1 MTYIKNVML
10 VIVAAIMGSASASLF
25 VGWTIAEQ
33 QVVFG
38 VSVLMVAIMMT
49 QSSTSPRRK
58 ARSKKM
64 QRNRARKRNHR
75 GKRKSRGP

>member
-25 VGWTIAEQ
+25 DGWTIAEQ

-38 VSVLMVAIMMT
+38 VSVLMVAIMT
-49 QSSTSPRRK
+49 TKSSTSPRRK
-58 ARSKKM
+58 SRSKKM
-64 QRNRARKRNHR
+64 QRKRARKRNQR
-75 GKRKSRGP
+75 GKRRSRSP